1 MHSSM
6 NQPTKQSIQQS
17 LDPSKLYTWMSNP
30 KKQSKIHE
38 MQFRFSC
45 SATTKCSFPYPS
57 TAGSKRTCLKYG
69 MVMYMTVLKKH
80 FDEMKASPER
90 VDIWMELNIDN
101 ICSSR
106 WWINSQRNILS
117 KLPLTDTGANRS
129 KWIPRQGASLRI
141 LTDTNGYHTWPITA
155 MVNGMRLWLTIR
167 LINLSSYSTDK
178 ISPTRSLNTSGVVF
192 TIDRFTVDKK

>member
-1 MHSSM
+1 
-6 NQPTKQSIQQS
+6 
-17 LDPSKLYTWMSNP
+17 MSNP
-30 KKQSKIHE
+30 NKQAEFPERSSVSRAQLQKN
-38 MQFRFSC
+38 
-45 SATTKCSFPYPS
+45 CSFPYPS

-155 MVNGMRLWLTIR
+155 MVNGMRLWLTMR